1 MSFHKSM
8 DKNTVL
14 KELADLLIQHRKE
27 ILLAN
32 QQDMQ
37 QAKEKGIDDTL
48 QDRLQ
53 VDEKK
58 VMGMVSAVR
67 NVMKMD
73 DPEGKILY
81 EYTHPNGML
90 VQNKIVPFGNI
101 LIIYESRPDVT
112 IEAAVNAFKAGNTI
126 YLKGGKEAKNTNKCL
141 VSLWHKA
148 LKNNSFEISR
158 VVYLDI
164 DRTAAQKMIRENTH
178 RFDLII
184 PRGGERL
191 IRFIKENTQVPV
203 LVSGRGNNFMYVHDD
218 ADFEMATNLILNG
231 KERLSVCNALDKVLF
246 HKSIPQL
253 KEKIAQLLDLLQQK
267 DIAVLG
273 TSEWSNSFDVMEA
286 IEGEAIFF
294 EEFLAAKILLSTVE
308 NVGEAIEKIN
318 RYSGGHTAVIVSEDS
333 KTAAIFQQKV
343 DCAAVFHNASSRFTD
358 GGQFGFG
365 AEIAIST
372 QKMHFRGPVGMAQLV
387 SNKWFVYGTGQTR

>member
-1 MSFHKSM
+1 MN
-8 DKNTVL
+8 KNTVL
-14 KELADLLIQHRKE
+14 KELADLLIQHKE
-27 ILLAN
+27 DILLAN

-37 QAKEKGIDDTL
+37 QAEGIDDTL
-48 QDRLQ
+48 RDRLK

-58 VMGMVSAVR
+58 VMSMVSAVR
-67 NVMKMD
+67 NVMEMP

-90 VQNKIVPFGNI
+90 VQNRIVPFGNI

-112 IEAAVNAFKAGNTI
+112 IEAAVSAFKAGNTI

-148 LKNNSFEISR
+148 LENNQFEASK
-158 VVYLDI
+158 VKYLDMN
-164 DRTAAQKMIRENTH
+164 RTDAQKMIRENTH

-191 IRFIKENTQVPV
+191 IRFIKTNTQVPV
-203 LVSGRGNNFMYVHDD
+203 LVSGRGNNFMYVHND

-231 KERLSVCNALDKVLF
+231 KQRLSVCNALDKVF
-246 HKSIPQL
+246 FNKNIPQL
-253 KEKIAQLLDLLQQK
+253 HEKLSLLLQQIK
-267 DIAVLG
+267 NESIEVFG
-273 TSEWSNSFDVMEA
+273 TDELSNTYTTVKK
-286 IEGEAIFF
+286 IEGESLFF
-294 EEFLAAKILLSTVE
+294 EEFLAAKILFSTCE
-308 NVGEAIEKIN
+308 NMSEAIEKIN
-318 RYSGGHTAVIVSEDS
+318 RYSGGHTAVIVCKDQKIAE
-333 KTAAIFQQKV
+333 TFQQKV
-343 DCAAVFHNASSRFTD
+343 DCAVVSHNASSRFTD
-358 GGQFGFG
+358 GGEFGFG

-387 SNKWFVYGTGQTR
+387 SNKWFVYGNGQTR

>member
-1 MSFHKSM
+1 M

-14 KELADLLIQHRKE
+14 KELADLLIQHKE
-27 ILLAN
+27 DILLAN
-32 QQDMQ
+32 QKDMQ
-37 QAKEKGIDDTL
+37 EAQEKGIDDTL
-48 QDRLQ
+48 QDRLK

-58 VMGMVSAVR
+58 VIGMVEAVR
-67 NVMKMD
+67 NVMQMD
-73 DPEGKILY
+73 DPEGKVLY

-112 IEAAVNAFKAGNTI
+112 IEAAVSAFKAGNTI
-126 YLKGGKEAKNTNKCL
+126 YLKGGKEARNTNKCL

-148 LKNNSFEISR
+148 LENNGFEASR
-158 VVYLDI
+158 VFYLDMN
-164 DRTAAQKMIRENTH
+164 RTDAQKMIRENTH

-191 IRFIKENTQVPV
+191 IQFIKENTQVPV
-203 LVSGRGNNFMYVHDD
+203 LVSGRGNNFMYVHED
-218 ADFEMATNLILNG
+218 ADFEMASNLILNG
-231 KERLSVCNALDKVLF
+231 KQRLSVCNALDKVLF
-246 HKSIPQL
+246 NENIPQL
-253 KEKIAQLLDLLQQK
+253 KEKIARLLQQLQEK
-267 DIAVLG
+267 SIEVFG
-273 TSEWSNSFDVMEA
+273 TDELSSSFDIIEA
-286 IEGEAIFF
+286 IEGESIFF
-294 EEFLAAKILLSTVE
+294 EEFLAAKILFSTVE
-308 NVGEAIEKIN
+308 SPAEAIEKIN
-318 RYSGGHTAVIVSEDS
+318 RYSGGHTAVIVSKDQTIAEH
-333 KTAAIFQQKV
+333 FQQKV

-387 SNKWFVYGTGQTR
+387 SNKWFVYGNGQTR